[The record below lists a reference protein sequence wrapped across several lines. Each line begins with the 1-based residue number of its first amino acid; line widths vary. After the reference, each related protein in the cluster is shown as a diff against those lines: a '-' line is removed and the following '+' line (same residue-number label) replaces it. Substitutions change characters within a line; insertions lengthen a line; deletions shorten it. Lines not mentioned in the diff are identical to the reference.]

1 MTPIL
6 TALLWMMGALASFT
20 LMAISGRELSA
31 ELNTFQILAYRSAVG
46 VLVASA
52 LISVYGWGQ
61 VRGIKFKMHLFRNV
75 IHFAAQYG
83 WFYGLAVISLT
94 EVFAIEF
101 TVPIWTAI
109 LAMLFLGER
118 VTLLRLIAIGLGF
131 IGVLIVLRPGV
142 SEVGIASLAVLGAAV
157 GYAAAHT
164 TTRFLTQHDSVLAI
178 IFYMSVIQL
187 PLGVIPAL
195 DGWVWPSTAMW
206 GWVAVVGVSGLS
218 AHYALARALKLADAS
233 VVVPMDFMRLPLVAV
248 VGYLVYG
255 EIIDVWVGV
264 GAAIIC
270 IGIYIN
276 LRDAA
281 RRTG

>member
-1 MTPIL
+1 MTPVL

-46 VLVASA
+46 VLVVSA
-52 LISVYGWGQ
+52 LLSRYGWSQ
-61 VRGIKFKMHLFRNV
+61 VRGVKMKMHLFRNL
-75 IHFAAQYG
+75 IHFVAQYG

-101 TVPIWTAI
+101 TVPIWTAM
-109 LAMLFLGER
+109 LALLFLGER
-118 VTLLRLIAIGLGF
+118 VTAVRLIAIGLGF
-131 IGVLIVLRPGV
+131 GGILIVLRPGV
-142 SEVGIASLAVLGAAV
+142 AEVNIASLAVLGAAV

-164 TTRFLTQHDSVLAI
+164 TTRFLAQHDSALAI
-178 IFYMSVIQL
+178 IFYMSLIQL
-187 PLGVIPAL
+187 PLGLIGAF
-195 DGWVWPSTAMW
+195 DGWVWPSATMW
-206 GWVAVVGVSGLS
+206 GWVLIVGVSGLT
-218 AHYALARALKLADAS
+218 AHYAMARALRLADAS

-264 GAAIIC
+264 GAAVIC
-270 IGIYIN
+270 LGTYIN

>member
-6 TALLWMMGALASFT
+6 TALFWMMGALASFT

-31 ELNTFQILAYRSAVG
+31 ELNTFQILAYRSVVG
-46 VLVASA
+46 VLVVSA
-52 LISVYGWGQ
+52 LLSHYGWRQ
-61 VRGIKFKMHLFRNV
+61 VLGVKIKMHLFRNV

-101 TVPIWTAI
+101 TVPIWTA
-109 LAMLFLGER
+109 LMATLFLGER
-118 VTLLRLIAIGLGF
+118 VTPLRIAAIAIGFLG
-131 IGVLIVLRPGV
+131 ILIVLRPGV
-142 SEVGIASLAVLGAAV
+142 SEVGVASLAVLGAAI

-187 PLGVIPAL
+187 PLGLVPAL
-195 DGWVWPSTAMW
+195 DGWVWPTTAMW

-255 EIIDVWVGV
+255 EVIDLWVGV

-270 IGIYIN
+270 TGIYIN

-281 RRTG
+281 KRTG